1 MTISYIKKADKTA
14 SSDEVE
20 TRQRVQEVL
29 KEIETKRDNGIRE
42 ISRKFDKYEGDVI
55 VSQEKIEEVIKSL
68 DQKVKDDVQF
78 SYDLS
83 LIHI

>member
-29 KEIETKRDNGIRE
+29 KEIETKRDEALKKYLE
-42 ISRKFDKYEGDVI
+42 I
-55 VSQEKIEEVIKSL
+55 
-68 DQKVKDDVQF
+68 
-78 SYDLS
+78 
-83 LIHI
+83 